1 MPVTMGIWGIC
12 RWLPPRCA
20 PQATQ
25 NCWLAAFCEPQF
37 WHVTICCIFHRL
49 SFTFLHY
56 IRGFA
61 VYQGLLAFSSCPL
74 ISLCYNHVMRIA
86 EIGEF
91 GLISAIVSL
100 IDEKG
105 DRQSPARR
113 DLLLGIGDDAAAW
126 KSPGGIELITT
137 DILVEEVHF
146 DFAYTCWKDL
156 GWKSMAINISDINS
170 MGGRPRYALVSLAL
184 PGRREVGDVLD
195 LYQGIL
201 EISNIYGIAVAGGN
215 ISASDKVVINITLTG
230 LAEGNMMT
238 RASAQPGDLV
248 AVFGFPGLSAA
259 GRKALSQFINLDA
272 DALQLFKNAHLR
284 PALDFNNGPLLAGLG
299 VKTAIDISDGL
310 AADLTH
316 ICMASGVAATLH
328 LEKLPVHPLLTRYF
342 GLDSLKMSLAGG
354 EDYELLFT
362 TTPDIMK
369 RVNAAFDPA
378 PVIIG
383 EITAGK
389 PYAVSLLDEGG
400 NPVHIDF
407 SGWDHYRP
415 GI

>member
-1 MPVTMGIWGIC
+1 
-12 RWLPPRCA
+12 
-20 PQATQ
+20 
-25 NCWLAAFCEPQF
+25 
-37 WHVTICCIFHRL
+37 
-49 SFTFLHY
+49 
-56 IRGFA
+56 
-61 VYQGLLAFSSCPL
+61 
-74 ISLCYNHVMRIA
+74 MRIA

-91 GLISAIVSL
+91 GLISKIAAL
-100 IDEKG
+100 IDEMG
-105 DRQSPARR
+105 DSKSPSRR

-146 DFAYTCWKDL
+146 DFAYTGWKDL

-184 PGRREVGDVLD
+184 PGRREAGDVLD
-195 LYQGIL
+195 LYRGIL
-201 EISNIYGIAVAGGN
+201 ELSNAYAITVAGGN

-230 LAEGNMMT
+230 LAEAKMMT
-238 RASAQPGDLV
+238 RASARPGDLV

-259 GRKALSQFINLDA
+259 GRKALTQYINLDA
-272 DALQLFKNAHLR
+272 DALQLFKNAHIR
-284 PALDFNNGPLLAGLG
+284 PSPDFNSGPLLAGLG
-299 VKTAIDISDGL
+299 VRTAIDISDGL

-316 ICMASGVAATLH
+316 ICIASKVAATLH
-328 LEKLPVHPLLTRYF
+328 LGKLPIHHLLTKYF
-342 GLDSLKMSLAGG
+342 GRDSLKMSLAGG

-362 TTPDIMK
+362 AAPGIMK
-369 RVNAAFDPA
+369 KINASFDPA

-400 NPVHIDF
+400 NPMPIDI
-407 SGWDHYRP
+407 SGWDHYRHP
-415 GI
+415 D

>member
-1 MPVTMGIWGIC
+1 MVLQYIKVS
-12 RWLPPRCA
+12 
-20 PQATQ
+20 
-25 NCWLAAFCEPQF
+25 
-37 WHVTICCIFHRL
+37 WH
-49 SFTFLHY
+49 
-56 IRGFA
+56 
-61 VYQGLLAFSSCPL
+61 FSSCL
-74 ISLCYNHVMRIA
+74 IIYLCYNHVMRIA

-91 GLISAIVSL
+91 GLISKIAAL

-137 DILVEEVHF
+137 DILVEGVHF
-146 DFAYTCWKDL
+146 DFAYTGWRDL

-184 PGRREVGDVLD
+184 PGRREAADVLD

-201 EISNIYGIAVAGGN
+201 EISNAYGVAVAGGN
-215 ISASDKVVINITLTG
+215 VSVSDKVVINITLTG
-230 LAEGNMMT
+230 LAEGNMLT

-259 GRKALSQFINLDA
+259 GLKAFSQFLNLDA
-272 DALQLFKNAHLR
+272 AALQLFKNAHLR
-284 PALDFNNGPLLAGLG
+284 PAPDFNNGPLLAALG
-299 VKTAIDISDGL
+299 VRTAIDISDGL

-316 ICMASGVAATLH
+316 ICIASGVAATLH
-328 LEKLPVHPLLTRYF
+328 LEKLPVHPLLKKYF
-342 GLDSLKMSLAGG
+342 GQDSLKMSLAGG
-354 EDYELLFT
+354 EDYALLFT
-362 TTPDIMK
+362 ATPDVMK
-369 RVNAAFDPA
+369 NAGAAFDPA

-400 NPVHIDF
+400 KPVHIDF
-407 SGWDHYRP
+407 SGWDHYRHP
-415 GI
+415 D

>member
-1 MPVTMGIWGIC
+1 
-12 RWLPPRCA
+12 
-20 PQATQ
+20 
-25 NCWLAAFCEPQF
+25 
-37 WHVTICCIFHRL
+37 
-49 SFTFLHY
+49 
-56 IRGFA
+56 
-61 VYQGLLAFSSCPL
+61 
-74 ISLCYNHVMRIA
+74 MRIA

-91 GLISAIVSL
+91 GLISKIAAL
-100 IDEKG
+100 IDEMG
-105 DRQSPARR
+105 DTQSPSRR

-146 DFAYTCWKDL
+146 DFAYTGWKDL

-184 PGRREVGDVLD
+184 PGRREAGDVLD
-195 LYQGIL
+195 LYRGMLELANSCGIT
-201 EISNIYGIAVAGGN
+201 VAGGN

-230 LAEGNMMT
+230 MADGNMLT

-259 GRKALSQFINLDA
+259 GRKALTQYMNLDA
-272 DALQLFKNAHLR
+272 DALQLFKSAHIR
-284 PALDFNNGPLLAGLG
+284 PSPDFNNGPLLANLG
-299 VKTAIDISDGL
+299 VRTAIDISDGL

-316 ICMASGVAATLH
+316 ICIASGVAATLH
-328 LEKLPVHPLLTRYF
+328 VGKLPVHPLLTKYF
-342 GLDSLKMSLAGG
+342 GRDSLKMSLAGG

-362 TTPDIMK
+362 AAPEVIK
-369 RVNAAFDPA
+369 KVSAAFDPA

-389 PYAVSLLDEGG
+389 PYAVSLLDEAG
-400 NPVHIDF
+400 NPVSVDL
-407 SGWDHYRP
+407 SGWDHYKHAD
-415 GI
+415 

>member
-1 MPVTMGIWGIC
+1 
-12 RWLPPRCA
+12 
-20 PQATQ
+20 
-25 NCWLAAFCEPQF
+25 
-37 WHVTICCIFHRL
+37 
-49 SFTFLHY
+49 
-56 IRGFA
+56 
-61 VYQGLLAFSSCPL
+61 
-74 ISLCYNHVMRIA
+74 MRIA

-91 GLISAIVSL
+91 GLISKIAAL

-113 DLLLGIGDDAAAW
+113 ALLLGIGDDAAAW

-137 DILVEEVHF
+137 DTLVEEVHF
-146 DFAYTCWKDL
+146 DFAYTGWKDL

-170 MGGRPRYALVSLAL
+170 MGGRPRYAMVSLAL
-184 PGRREVGDVLD
+184 PGRGEAGDVLD
-195 LYQGIL
+195 LYEGIL
-201 EISNIYGIAVAGGN
+201 EISNTYGIAVAGGN
-215 ISASDKVVINITLTG
+215 ISASDKVVISISLTG

-238 RASAQPGDLV
+238 RGSAQPGDLV

-259 GRKALSQFINLDA
+259 GRKVLTQFINLDA
-272 DALQLFKNAHLR
+272 DAMQLFKNAHLR

-299 VKTAIDISDGL
+299 IKTAIDISDGL

-342 GLDSLKMSLAGG
+342 GRDSLKMSLAGG

-362 TTPDIMK
+362 AAPDIMK
-369 RVNAAFDPA
+369 SVNAAFDPA
-378 PVIIG
+378 PAIIG

-389 PYAVSLLDEGG
+389 PYSVSLVDEAG
-400 NPVHIDF
+400 NPVRIDL
-407 SGWDHYRP
+407 SGWDHYKHP
-415 GI
+415 D